1 MTEEINVIY
10 YDDNGNVLHL
20 NQLDRPINDHSNI
33 NVYNNTEVDDRQ
45 YIGISIIFNLL
56 VCGLFISFVKSVYD
70 KIMICQNNNNRRIIR
85 QNLLENNYE
94 HIKIILKE
102 DFENDICSI
111 CLDDLYDEGNDDLY
125 DEDNDDLEE
134 NKSRDIIKLKC
145 NHMYHKECID
155 PWIKINKNCPLCKR
169 IIM

>member
-1 MTEEINVIY
+1 MTDDINIIY
-10 YDDNGNVLHL
+10 NADDDTYYL
-20 NQLDRPINDHSNI
+20 NHPINDHSNI
-33 NVYNNTEVDDRQ
+33 NVYNTTNEGEYDEQ
-45 YIGISIIFNLL
+45 YLGISIIFNLL

-70 KIMICQNNNNRRIIR
+70 KFMICQNNNNRRVIR

-102 DFENDICSI
+102 DFENDVCSI
-111 CLDDLYDEGNDDLY
+111 CLDDLY

-155 PWIKINKNCPLCKR
+155 PWIKINKHCPLCKR

>member
-20 NQLDRPINDHSNI
+20 NQLDRHINDHSNI

-70 KIMICQNNNNRRIIR
+70 KIMICQYNNNRRV
-85 QNLLENNYE
+85 NV
-94 HIKIILKE
+94 
-102 DFENDICSI
+102 
-111 CLDDLYDEGNDDLY
+111 
-125 DEDNDDLEE
+125 
-134 NKSRDIIKLKC
+134 
-145 NHMYHKECID
+145 
-155 PWIKINKNCPLCKR
+155 R
-169 IIM
+169 IIFFVLGLSFIICILLVVLPHQFQNTIFSNHPTGNSYRTLYGNRKCYHGHWSKNEWITSNYLSKKKLV

>member
-70 KIMICQNNNNRRIIR
+70 KIMICQYNNNRRVISDLEKTIR
-85 QNLLENNYE
+85 SIEKDIKKDKEELYKKCPHKWVPDHSYNNY
-94 HIKIILKE
+94 
-102 DFENDICSI
+102 DRTPYICNI
-111 CLDDLYDEGNDDLY
+111 CNLD
-125 DEDNDDLEE
+125 
-134 NKSRDIIKLKC
+134 S
-145 NHMYHKECID
+145 
-155 PWIKINKNCPLCKR
+155 
-169 IIM
+169 

>member
-70 KIMICQNNNNRRIIR
+70 KIMICQYNNNRRVIR

-111 CLDDLYDEGNDDLY
+111 CLDDLYDEGE
-125 DEDNDDLEE
+125 DEDEGNDDLEE
-134 NKSRDIIKLKC
+134 SKNRDIIKLRC
-145 NHMYHKECID
+145 NHMYHKECII
-155 PWIKINKNCPLCKR
+155 PWINIHKNCPLCKR
-169 IIM
+169 IIN